1 MKLFQEIS
9 ESFNDFE
16 VMEEA
21 VKVCMYWNSAIKHV
35 DNLLQKEILPFS
47 LCYDQPSGNI
57 DTSLP

>member
-1 MKLFQEIS
+1 
-9 ESFNDFE
+9 
-16 VMEEA
+16 MEKA
-21 VKVCMYWNSAIKHV
+21 VKVCMDWNSAIKHV